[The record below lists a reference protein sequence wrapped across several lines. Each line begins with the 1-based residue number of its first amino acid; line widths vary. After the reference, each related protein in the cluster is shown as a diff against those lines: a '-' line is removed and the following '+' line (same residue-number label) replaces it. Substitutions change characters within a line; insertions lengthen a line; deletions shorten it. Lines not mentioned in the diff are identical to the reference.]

1 MVVIRGT
8 SGNDTTL
15 KFGICQTTVIRRT
28 HNSSFNKSPVSRQL
42 PFRRQP
48 LPLPLGTT
56 AERDERQ
63 NSHREIDLQGV
74 LALCYEALVAS
85 ERFAQDSAEESH
97 GAEPS
102 VTLLPQSGEAW

>member
-1 MVVIRGT
+1 MPNDCDLKDAQQFIQQV
-8 SGNDTTL
+8 SGL
-15 KFGICQTTVIRRT
+15 QTIAF
-28 HNSSFNKSPVSRQL
+28 SKA
-42 PFRRQP
+42 
-48 LPLPLGTT
+48 TT
-56 AERDERQ
+56 AAASGHDSGEDERQ
-63 NSHREIDLQGV
+63 NSHRELDLQGV